1 MGLLIFSIS
10 SWFSFWKF
18 IFLRFSLFLLRCP
31 FYWHIV
37 ADSSLLWS
45 FVFLCCRL
53 WSILISNFVDLIL
66 LPLFLMTLS
75 SGLSILFILSKN
87 QVLALLIF
95 LMISSVSF
103 ALIYARISKFSFLLL
118 TLGLFSS
125 SFSSCFR
132 CSVRLFIWLLSCF
145 LR

>member
-18 IFLRFSLFLLRCP
+18 IFLRFSPFLLRCP

-87 QVLALLIF
+87 QLLALLIF
-95 LMISSVSF
+95 AMVSFVSF
-103 ALIYARISKFSFLLL
+103 AFIFALIFKISSLLL
-118 TLGLFSS
+118 TLRFFFFFF

-132 CSVRLFIWLLSCF
+132 CRVKLS
-145 LR
+145 LVSWD